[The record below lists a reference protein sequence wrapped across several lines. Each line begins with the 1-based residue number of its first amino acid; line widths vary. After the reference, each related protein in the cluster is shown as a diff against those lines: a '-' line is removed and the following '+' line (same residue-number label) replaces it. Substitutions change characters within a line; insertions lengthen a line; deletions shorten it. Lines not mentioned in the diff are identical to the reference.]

1 MTLEMLSVV
10 NPAVCIGWGVAILDV
25 PIPGLAPWVNVAT
38 SNHVWHFDFH
48 KPIMAESFT
57 KLGATDVATAGI
69 DNAGHWLAEE
79 QPDATAAIIA
89 EFAAQLSGR

>member
-10 NPAVCIGWGVAILDV
+10 NPAVCIGWGVAILD
-25 PIPGLAPWVNVAT
+25 
-38 SNHVWHFDFH
+38 FH

-57 KLGATDVATAGI
+57 KLGATDVATAGV